1 MKHLANETGEAM
13 EGANGQTHAVDSLK
27 RSLGTV
33 KLVVFVIAAVAPL
46 AAVIGVLPVALV
58 FGSGAA
64 LPLAFVLTTIVVALF
79 CVGYSAISRE
89 VTSGGAF
96 YIYIAKGLGR
106 QVGLGSAF
114 TAVVSYVTFVPGGL
128 SYLGF
133 VIHTLVLDMLG
144 VDVHWLWFSGV
155 SAIAVGL
162 LGYQKLDFSSRL
174 VLVLISLEF
183 VLLLVFDSGIVFH
196 LHAASL
202 PAQAMNFKALLDG
215 APGVSLLLA
224 FTCYFGIESAALY
237 SEEAQS
243 PEKSVARSTYIAVA
257 LIGIF
262 YFITSWITVGA
273 IGPSNIRSI
282 PEDQVGLIYF
292 QLSDK
297 YVGRVF
303 THIIQLAVATS
314 MFATVL
320 SIHNVASRYIFVLG
334 RQGCFPRRLGS
345 IHPRF
350 QSPHVASVAVSLI
363 SATVVIVA
371 AAFKVHPMLGL
382 GTVALGFAA
391 VGVMLMQVLT
401 SLAVLAYFRTREPR
415 SMWKHVIAPSLS
427 LVGLGVGLAISLKNF
442 EFLSGSNSATV
453 NRLPYLLGIVLLG
466 GIAYA
471 SWLRKAH
478 PTRFSSLRF
487 N

>member
-1 MKHLANETGEAM
+1 MKNLSEMAGEVVEVANAREPTV
-13 EGANGQTHAVDSLK
+13 NTLN
-27 RSLGTV
+27 RSLGTL

-58 FGSGAA
+58 FGSGAS
-64 LPLAFVLTTIVVALF
+64 LPLAFVLTTVVVALF
-79 CVGYSAISRE
+79 CVGYSAISKE
-89 VTSGGAF
+89 VTTGGAF
-96 YIYIAKGLGR
+96 YVYIAKGLGR
-106 QVGLGSAF
+106 RVGLGSAF
-114 TAVVSYVTFVPGGL
+114 TAVVSYVTFVPGGI

-144 VDVHWLWFSGV
+144 VDVHWLWFSGA
-155 SAIAVGL
+155 SAIAIAV
-162 LGYQKLDFSSRL
+162 LGYQKLDVSSKL
-174 VLVLISLEF
+174 ILTLISLEF
-183 VLLLVFDSGIVFH
+183 VLLLVFDSSMVSH
-196 LHAASL
+196 LGTASL
-202 PAQAMNFKALLDG
+202 PTEAMNFKALLHG

-262 YFITSWITVGA
+262 YFFTSWITVGA
-273 IGPSNIRSI
+273 IGPSNIQSI

-297 YVGRVF
+297 YVSRVF

-320 SIHNVASRYIFVLG
+320 SIHNVASRYMFVLG
-334 RQGCFPRRLGS
+334 RQGCFPRSLGS
-345 IHPRF
+345 IHAKF
-350 QSPHVASVAVSLI
+350 QSPYIASIAVSVI
-363 SATVVIVA
+363 SMTVVVIA

-401 SLAVLAYFRTREPR
+401 SLAVFAYFRKRPSR
-415 SMWKHVIAPSLS
+415 SMWKHVIAPGLS
-427 LVGLGVGLAISLKNF
+427 LVGLAVGLAISLKNF
-442 EFLSGSNSATV
+442 TYLSGSSNATV
-453 NRLPYLLGIVLLG
+453 NSLPYLLGIVLVG

-471 SWLRKAH
+471 GWLRKAR
-478 PTRFSSLRF
+478 PKRFSALQF

>member
-1 MKHLANETGEAM
+1 MKNIPGTADETVGEVTALEPAANTL
-13 EGANGQTHAVDSLK
+13 N
-27 RSLGTV
+27 RSLGTA

-58 FGSGAA
+58 FGSGAS
-64 LPLAFVLTTIVVALF
+64 LPIAFVLTTIVVAVF
-79 CVGYSAISRE
+79 CVGYSAISKE
-89 VTSGGAF
+89 VIAGGAF

-114 TAVVSYVTFVPGGL
+114 TAVVSYVTFVPGGI

-133 VIHTLVLDMLG
+133 IIHTLVLDMLG
-144 VDVHWLWFSGV
+144 FDVQWLWFSGA
-155 SAIAVGL
+155 SAIAIAI
-162 LGYQKLDFSSRL
+162 LGYQKLDVSSKL
-174 VLVLISLEF
+174 ILILISLEF
-183 VLLLVFDSGIVFH
+183 ALLLVFDSSIVSH
-196 LHAASL
+196 LGAASL
-202 PAQAMNFKALLDG
+202 PAQAMDFKALLNG

-262 YFITSWITVGA
+262 YFFTSWITVGA
-273 IGPSNIRSI
+273 IGPSNIQSI
-282 PEDQVGLIYF
+282 PEDKVGLIYF

-297 YVGRVF
+297 YVSRIF

-345 IHPRF
+345 IHPTF
-350 QSPHVASVAVSLI
+350 QSPHIASIAVSIISMTVVLI
-363 SATVVIVA
+363 ATV
-371 AAFKVHPMLGL
+371 FNVHPMLGL

-401 SLAVLAYFRTREPR
+401 SIAVFAYFRKRAPR
-415 SMWKHVIAPSLS
+415 SMWKHVVAPVLS
-427 LVGLGVGLAISLKNF
+427 LIGLAVGLAISLKNF
-442 EFLSGSNSATV
+442 EYLSGSPNPTV
-453 NRLPYLLGIVLLG
+453 NRLPYILGIVLLG
-466 GIAYA
+466 GVIYA
-471 SWLRKAH
+471 GWLRKAR
-478 PTRFSSLRF
+478 PNRFSALQF